1 MPTTT
6 KKRSFTIVTAE
17 GCKGRY
23 LSTTPSSVAKKIGNK
38 VLKQKKVQKIT
49 IEIRETTKDSK
60 KKVYKYQ
67 VSRVKNPK
75 TIVRA
80 GKTITY
86 NYEVKVKSK
95 K

>member
-6 KKRSFTIVTAE
+6 KRSFTLLTAD
-17 GCKGRY
+17 GNKGRY
-23 LSTTPSSVAKKIGNK
+23 ISATPSSVAKKIGNR

-49 IEIRETTKDSK
+49 IEVKEITQNSK

-67 VSRVKNPK
+67 VSRIKNPK

-80 GKTITY
+80 GKEITY
-86 NYEVKVKSK
+86 QYEIKVKSK